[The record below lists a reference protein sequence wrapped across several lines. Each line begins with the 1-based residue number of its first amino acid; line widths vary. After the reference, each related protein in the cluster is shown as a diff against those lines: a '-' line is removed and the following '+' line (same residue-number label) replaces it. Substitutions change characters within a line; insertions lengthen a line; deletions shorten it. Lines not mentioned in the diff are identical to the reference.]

1 MLVQQHLGKE
11 KHWHF
16 LNVFYCCPHCLLK
29 HLIHQTSPLWRNQLR
44 LPTNFIKKSLV
55 RSRPWTTKG
64 NFNNKK
70 MRRPPDGSFT
80 EPLVQAC
87 FVCQKTDELSLCP
100 DCGLVYYC
108 GQVHKE
114 IHRPET
120 TCFPFIVQSNDK
132 LGR

>member
-1 MLVQQHLGKE
+1 M
-11 KHWHF
+11 
-16 LNVFYCCPHCLLK
+16 
-29 HLIHQTSPLWRNQLR
+29 IHQT
-44 LPTNFIKKSLV
+44 NFYFI
-55 RSRPWTTKG
+55 
-64 NFNNKK
+64 N
-70 MRRPPDGSFT
+70 MRRPPDGFT

-87 FVCQKTDELSLCP
+87 FVCQKVDELNLCP